1 LRLTDEI
8 RYAADPDA
16 VFAMLSDPDFQ
27 DRKCRATGAVEH
39 TVEVLPDDEGGVTIT
54 TTRSLPTD
62 QLPDF
67 LRGLTGGTL
76 TVVQTETWDP
86 PDGDGGREG
95 TIEVEIS
102 GAPVR
107 MIGTLSLV
115 PDGASADVQTVE
127 TIDGDLKAKVPLI
140 GGRIERAAEPAMRAA
155 VRAERR
161 TGTAWLAG
169 ER

>member
-1 LRLTDEI
+1 
-8 RYAADPDA
+8 
-16 VFAMLSDPDFQ
+16 M
-27 DRKCRATGAVEH
+27 
-39 TVEVLPDDEGGVTIT
+39 
-54 TTRSLPTD
+54 PTD

-76 TVVQTETWDP
+76 TILQVETWDP

-107 MIGTLSLV
+107 MSGTPSMV
-115 PDGASADVQTVE
+115 PDGTGDGIETVE
-127 TIDGDLKAKVPLI
+127 TIDGDLKARVPLI
-140 GGRIERAAEPAMRAA
+140 GGRVERAAEPAVRAA
-155 VRAERR
+155 VGAERR

>member
-8 RYAADPDA
+8 RYAADPDT

-27 DRKCRATGAVEH
+27 DSKCRATGALEH
-39 TVEVLPDDEGGVTIT
+39 SVEVEPDDEGGVTIT
-54 TTRSLPTD
+54 TSRSMPTD

-67 LRGLTGGTL
+67 LRGLAGGTL
-76 TVVQTETWDP
+76 TVVQVETWDP

-102 GAPVR
+102 GAPVS
-107 MIGTLSLV
+107 MHGTLSLA
-115 PDGASADVQTVE
+115 PDGTGDGARTVE
-127 TIDGDLKAKVPLI
+127 TIDGELKAKVPLI
-140 GGRIERAAEPAMRAA
+140 GGRIEKAAEPAVRAA
-155 VRAERR
+155 VRAERH

>member
-1 LRLTDEI
+1 MRLTDEI
-8 RYAADPDA
+8 HYAADPDA

-115 PDGASADVQTVE
+115 PDGAGADVQTVE

>member
-27 DRKCRATGAVEH
+27 DSKCRATGALEH
-39 TVEVLPDDEGGVTIT
+39 SVEVEPDDDGGVTIT
-54 TTRSLPTD
+54 TSRSMPTD

-76 TVVQTETWDP
+76 TVVQVETWDP

-102 GAPVR
+102 GAPVS
-107 MIGTLSLV
+107 MHGTLRLA
-115 PDGASADVQTVE
+115 PDGTGDGARTVE
-127 TIDGDLKAKVPLI
+127 TIDGELKAKVPLI
-140 GGRIERAAEPAMRAA
+140 GGRIEKAAEPAVRAA